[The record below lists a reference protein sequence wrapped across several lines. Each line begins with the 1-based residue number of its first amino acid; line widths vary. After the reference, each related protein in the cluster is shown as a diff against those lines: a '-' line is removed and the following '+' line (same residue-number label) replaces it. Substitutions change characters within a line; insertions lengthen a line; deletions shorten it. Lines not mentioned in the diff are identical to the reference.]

1 MPEFDE
7 ASPRVRLR
15 VVVAEDDLLTRE
27 GVCRLLES
35 SGEVEVVAAVG
46 DAEALRAAV
55 AEHRP
60 SAVLTDIRMPPGYH
74 TEGIAA
80 AKEIRREYPGTGV
93 VVLSQHAD
101 AAYVVDLLSEG
112 AEGLGYLLKERVAD
126 RAQLLH
132 ALHETNRGGSVVDP
146 VLVDA
151 LVRRR
156 RLTAESGL
164 ESLTPRELDVLRH
177 MAAGLSNAAIAQS
190 LSLSESSVEKASN
203 TLFTKLS
210 LTSEPTVHRRV
221 SAVVTYLRAV
231 GHSRSSAPQRS
242 AAESPQANR

>member
-1 MPEFDE
+1 MADLDDG
-7 ASPRVRLR
+7 SPRSRLR

-35 SGEVEVVAAVG
+35 SGQVEVVAAVG
-46 DAEALRAAV
+46 DAEALHAAV

-60 SAVLTDIRMPPGYH
+60 SVVLTDIRVPPGYH

-80 AKEIRREYPGTGV
+80 AKQIRREFAGTGV

-101 AAYVVDLLSEG
+101 AAYVVDLLDEG

-126 RAQLLH
+126 RAQLVH
-132 ALHETNRGGSVVDP
+132 ALRETSRGGSVVDP
-146 VLVDA
+146 VLVDT

-177 MAAGLSNAAIAQS
+177 MAAGLSNAAIARS

-203 TLFTKLS
+203 MLFAKLG
-210 LTSEPTVHRRV
+210 LTGEPSVHRRV
-221 SAVVTYLRAV
+221 TAVVTYLRAV
-231 GHSRSSAPQRS
+231 CHADSSAPVHRS
-242 AAESPQANR
+242 TAD

>member
-1 MPEFDE
+1 VPEHDDT
-7 ASPRVRLR
+7 SPGERLR

-35 SGEVEVVAAVG
+35 SGEIDVVAAVG
-46 DAEALRAAV
+46 NVAALRSAV
-55 AEHRP
+55 AKQRP

-74 TEGIAA
+74 SEGIEA
-80 AKEIRREYPGTGV
+80 AKEIRKLHTGTGV

-101 AAYVVDLLSEG
+101 AAYVLALLGEG

-126 RAQLLH
+126 PAQLVH
-132 ALHETNRGGSVVDP
+132 ALQETSHGGSIVDP
-146 VLVDA
+146 VLVDT

-164 ESLTPRELDVLRH
+164 DALTPREFEVLQH
-177 MAAGLSNAAIAQS
+177 MAAGRSNAAIAWS

-203 TLFTKLS
+203 TLFAKLG
-210 LTSEPTVHRRV
+210 LISEPSVHRRV

-231 GHSRSSAPQRS
+231 GHPDSSPSTHRHTAP
-242 AAESPQANR
+242 

>member
-1 MPEFDE
+1 MPEHDE
-7 ASPRVRLR
+7 GLPEARLR

-35 SGEVEVVAAVG
+35 SGVVEVVAAVG
-46 DAEALRAAV
+46 DADALRIAV
-55 AEHRP
+55 ADHRP

-74 TEGIAA
+74 TEGIVV
-80 AKEIRREYPGTGV
+80 AKAIRRDYPGTGV

-101 AAYVVDLLSEG
+101 VSYVVDLLSDG
-112 AEGLGYLLKERVAD
+112 ADGLGYLLKERVAD
-126 RAQLLH
+126 PAQLMQ
-132 ALHETNRGGSVVDP
+132 ALHETSRGGSIVDP
-146 VLVDA
+146 ILVDA

-164 ESLTPRELDVLRH
+164 ESLSPRELDVLRN
-177 MAAGLSNAAIAQS
+177 MAAGLSNAAIARS

-203 TLFTKLS
+203 TLFAKLG
-210 LTSEPTVHRRV
+210 LTDEPTVHRRV

-231 GHSRSSAPQRS
+231 GNS
-242 AAESPQANR
+242 AASSPMHRHAAD

>member
-1 MPEFDE
+1 MPDHDE
-7 ASPRVRLR
+7 ALPAAPLR

-35 SGEVEVVAAVG
+35 SGEIEVVAAVG
-46 DAEALRAAV
+46 DAEALGIAV
-55 AEHRP
+55 SEHRP
-60 SAVLTDIRMPPGYH
+60 AAVLTDIRMPPGHH
-74 TEGIAA
+74 TEGIIA
-80 AKEIRREYPGTGV
+80 AKEIRRTYPGTGV

-101 AAYVVDLLSEG
+101 PAYVVDLLADG
-112 AEGLGYLLKERVAD
+112 AEGVGYLLKERVAD
-126 RAQLLH
+126 RAQLVH
-132 ALHETNRGGSVVDP
+132 ALRETSRGGSVMDP
-146 VLVDA
+146 VLVDT

-177 MAAGLSNAAIAQS
+177 MAAGLSNTAIAQT

-203 TLFTKLS
+203 TLFAKLG
-210 LTSEPTVHRRV
+210 LTDEPTVHRRV

-231 GHSRSSAPQRS
+231 GHSQAP
-242 AAESPQANR
+242 APTTPAP

>member
-1 MPEFDE
+1 VPDHDETLPEG
-7 ASPRVRLR
+7 PLR

-35 SGEVEVVAAVG
+35 SGEIDVVAAVG
-46 DAEALRAAV
+46 DAEALSAAV
-55 AEHRP
+55 SEHRP
-60 SAVLTDIRMPPGYH
+60 AVVLTDIRMPPGHH

-80 AKEIRREYPGTGV
+80 AKEIRRTYPGTGV

-101 AAYVVDLLSEG
+101 PAYVVDLLADG
-112 AEGLGYLLKERVAD
+112 AAGLGYLLKERVAD
-126 RAQLLH
+126 RAQLIH
-132 ALHETNRGGSVVDP
+132 ALRETSRGGSAVDP
-146 VLVDA
+146 VLVDT

-156 RLTAESGL
+156 RLTAESGM

-177 MAAGLSNAAIAQS
+177 MAAGLSNTAIARS

-203 TLFTKLS
+203 TLFAKLG

-221 SAVVTYLRAV
+221 SAVVTYLRSL
-231 GHSRSSAPQRS
+231 GHSNS
-242 AAESPQANR
+242 

>member
-1 MPEFDE
+1 MPEHE
-7 ASPRVRLR
+7 NVRVLR

-46 DAEALRAAV
+46 DADALVAAV
-55 AEHRP
+55 TEHRP
-60 SAVLTDIRMPPGYH
+60 AAVLTDIRMPPEHH
-74 TEGIAA
+74 TEGIVA
-80 AKEIRREYPGTGV
+80 AKRIRRDHPGTGV

-101 AAYVVDLLSEG
+101 ESYVVDLLGDG

-126 RAQLLH
+126 RAHLVH
-132 ALHETNRGGSVVDP
+132 ALRETSSGGSVVDP
-146 VLVDA
+146 VLVEA

-156 RLTAESGL
+156 RLSATSGL
-164 ESLTPRELDVLRH
+164 DSLTPRELDVLRH
-177 MAAGLSNAAIAQS
+177 MAAGLSNVAIARS

-203 TLFTKLS
+203 TLFAKLG
-210 LTSEPTVHRRV
+210 LVDEPTVHRRV

-231 GHSRSSAPQRS
+231 DRSNPVR
-242 AAESPQANR
+242 

>member
-1 MPEFDE
+1 MPDPDE
-7 ASPRVRLR
+7 ASPRARLR

-55 AEHRP
+55 SEHRP
-60 SAVLTDIRMPPGYH
+60 SVVLTDIRMPPGHH

-80 AKEIRREYPGTGV
+80 AKEIRRQYAGTGV

-101 AAYVVDLLSEG
+101 PAYVVDLLSDG

-126 RAQLLH
+126 RAQLVH
-132 ALHETNRGGSVVDP
+132 ALRETSRGGSIVDP
-146 VLVDA
+146 VLVDT

-164 ESLTPRELDVLRH
+164 ESLTPREQDVLRH
-177 MAAGLSNAAIAQS
+177 MAAGLSNAAIARS

-203 TLFTKLS
+203 TLFAKLG

-221 SAVVTYLRAV
+221 SAVVTYLRSV
-231 GHSRSSAPQRS
+231 GHSNS
-242 AAESPQANR
+242 

>member
-1 MPEFDE
+1 MSDLDQ
-7 ASPRVRLR
+7 ASPATPLR

-35 SGEVEVVAAVG
+35 SSDQLDVVAAVG
-46 DAEALRAAV
+46 DADALLAAV

-60 SAVLTDIRMPPGYH
+60 AAVLTDIRMPPGHH
-74 TEGIAA
+74 TEGIVA
-80 AKEIRREYPGTGV
+80 AKEIRRSFPGTGV

-101 AAYVVDLLSEG
+101 PAYVVDLLADG

-126 RAQLLH
+126 RSQLVQ
-132 ALHETNRGGSVVDP
+132 ALRETSRGGSVVDP

-156 RLTAESGL
+156 RLTTESGL
-164 ESLTPRELDVLRH
+164 EALTPREHDVLQY
-177 MAAGLSNAAIAQS
+177 MAAGLSNAAIARA

-203 TLFTKLS
+203 TLFAKLG

-221 SAVVTYLRAV
+221 TAVVTYLRAV
-231 GHSRSSAPQRS
+231 GR
-242 AAESPQANR
+242 

>member
-1 MPEFDE
+1 MPDHDE
-7 ASPRVRLR
+7 AFPEGPLR

-55 AEHRP
+55 SEHRP
-60 SAVLTDIRMPPGYH
+60 AVVLTDIRMPPEHH
-74 TEGIAA
+74 TEGITA
-80 AKEIRREYPGTGV
+80 AKEIRRTYPGTGV

-101 AAYVVDLLSEG
+101 PAYVVDLLADG
-112 AEGLGYLLKERVAD
+112 AEGLAYLLKERVAD
-126 RAQLLH
+126 RAQLVH
-132 ALHETNRGGSVVDP
+132 ALRETSRGGSVVDP
-146 VLVDA
+146 VLVDT

-164 ESLTPRELDVLRH
+164 ESLTPRELDVLRQ
-177 MAAGLSNAAIAQS
+177 MAAGLSNTAIAGA

-203 TLFTKLS
+203 TLFAKLG

-221 SAVVTYLRAV
+221 RAVVTYLRSV
-231 GHSRSSAPQRS
+231 GHSNS
-242 AAESPQANR
+242 

>member
-1 MPEFDE
+1 MADHD
-7 ASPRVRLR
+7 AVSSGDRLR
-15 VVVAEDDLLTRE
+15 AVVAEDDLLTRE

-46 DAEALRAAV
+46 DAETLRAAV

-60 SAVLTDIRMPPGYH
+60 CVVLTDIRMPPGHH

-80 AKEIRREYPGTGV
+80 AKEIRRKYAGTGV

-101 AAYVVDLLSEG
+101 GAYVVDLLEEG

-126 RAQLLH
+126 RAQLVH
-132 ALHETNRGGSVVDP
+132 ALRETSRGGSVVDP
-146 VLVDA
+146 LLVDT
-151 LVRRR
+151 LVQRR
-156 RLTAESGL
+156 RLTAASGL
-164 ESLTPRELDVLRH
+164 DSLTPRELDVLRH

-203 TLFTKLS
+203 MLFAKLG
-210 LTSEPTVHRRV
+210 LTSDPSVHRRV

-231 GHSRSSAPQRS
+231 GHS
-242 AAESPQANR
+242 N

>member
-1 MPEFDE
+1 M
-7 ASPRVRLR
+7 
-15 VVVAEDDLLTRE
+15 VVAEDDLLTRE

-46 DAEALRAAV
+46 NAEALRVAV

-60 SAVLTDIRMPPGYH
+60 SVVLTDIRMPPGHH
-74 TEGIAA
+74 TEGIVA
-80 AKEIRREYPGTGV
+80 AKEIRRDYPATGV

-101 AAYVVDLLSEG
+101 AAYVVDLLSKG

-132 ALHETNRGGSVVDP
+132 ALVETHRGGSVVDP

-164 ESLTPRELDVLRH
+164 ESLTPRELDVLQH
-177 MAAGLSNAAIAQS
+177 MAAGLSNAAIARS

-203 TLFTKLS
+203 TLFAKLG
-210 LTSEPTVHRRV
+210 LTGEPTVHRRV

-231 GHSRSSAPQRS
+231 GPPNSSPPSRRP
-242 AAESPQANR
+242 AAD

>member
-1 MPEFDE
+1 MSDHDE
-7 ASPRVRLR
+7 ASPDGRLR

-35 SGEVEVVAAVG
+35 SGEIDVVAAVG
-46 DAEALRAAV
+46 DADALRDAV
-55 AEHRP
+55 SELRP
-60 SAVLTDIRMPPGYH
+60 AVVLTDIRMPPGHH

-80 AKEIRREYPGTGV
+80 AKEIRRAYPGTGV

-101 AAYVVDLLSEG
+101 PAYVVDLLGDG
-112 AEGLGYLLKERVAD
+112 AAGLGYLLKERVAD
-126 RAQLLH
+126 RAELVH
-132 ALHETNRGGSVVDP
+132 ALRETSRGGSVVDP
-146 VLVDA
+146 VLVDG

-177 MAAGLSNAAIAQS
+177 MASGLSNAAIARS

-203 TLFTKLS
+203 TLFAKLG
-210 LTSEPTVHRRV
+210 LASEPTVHRRV

-231 GHSRSSAPQRS
+231 GHPNS
-242 AAESPQANR
+242 

>member
-7 ASPRVRLR
+7 ASPGARLR

-60 SAVLTDIRMPPGYH
+60 SVVLTDIRMPPGHH
-74 TEGIAA
+74 TEGIVA
-80 AKEIRREYPGTGV
+80 AKEIRKDYPGTGV

-101 AAYVVDLLSEG
+101 AAYVIDLLGEG

-126 RAQLLH
+126 PAQLLH
-132 ALHETNRGGSVVDP
+132 ALHETTRGGSVVDP

-177 MAAGLSNAAIAQS
+177 MAAGLSNAAIARS

-203 TLFTKLS
+203 TLFARLG
-210 LTSEPTVHRRV
+210 LTGEPTVHRRV

-231 GHSRSSAPQRS
+231 GHSDSSAPPHRPT
-242 AAESPQANR
+242 AE

>member
-1 MPEFDE
+1 VPEFDE
-7 ASPRVRLR
+7 APRGPRLR

-60 SAVLTDIRMPPGYH
+60 SVVLTDIRMPPGHH
-74 TEGIAA
+74 TEGIVA
-80 AKEIRREYPGTGV
+80 AKEIRREYVGTGV

-101 AAYVVDLLSEG
+101 AAYVVDLLGDG

-132 ALHETNRGGSVVDP
+132 ALHETSRGGSVVDP

-164 ESLTPRELDVLRH
+164 ESLTPRELDVLQH
-177 MAAGLSNAAIAQS
+177 MAAGLSNAAIARS
-190 LSLSESSVEKASN
+190 LSLSESSVEKSSN
-203 TLFTKLS
+203 TLFAKLG
-210 LTSEPTVHRRV
+210 LTGEPTVHRRV

-231 GHSRSSAPQRS
+231 GHPDSSAPPRRP
-242 AAESPQANR
+242 AAE